1 MMVRIPVAHAQF
13 DPGAAQEVGL
23 PGGLPDLILG
33 VINTVLILAAVAAL
47 GFIVY
52 GGFMYI
58 TARGDDQAV
67 EAAKGSI
74 TNAVIGLVVIGVAAA
89 IVNFVLFAIG

>member
-1 MMVRIPVAHAQF
+1 MLRIPIARAQF
-13 DPGAAQEVGL
+13 EPGAAQTVGL

-33 VINTVLILAAVAAL
+33 IINTILILAAVIAL

-58 TARGDDQAV
+58 TARGDEQAV

-74 TNAVIGLVVIGVAAA
+74 TNAVIGLVVLGIAAA
-89 IVNFVLFAIG
+89 IVQFVLTAIG